1 MLSHLGREITFTR
14 TKVEVFYKK
23 MDHLAYSKQFF
34 NYPCLSMM
42 TYDDK
47 RKHMIIL
54 AANVLLL
61 WM

>member
-47 RKHMIIL
+47 
-54 AANVLLL
+54 
-61 WM
+61 